1 MNREE
6 TKKIVMIVIAS
17 FPNWHPDDLSFT
29 VDTWNLMLSEYEYND
44 IALALKTYISTNSS
58 GFAPS
63 IGQLIDK
70 LQTVHNIGE
79 LNEMEAWALVSNALR
94 NGYYGAEEEFAKLP
108 PIIQKAVGQA
118 SNLRNWSQTDMESIE
133 NVIQSNFIKTYRT
146 ELARQKEYRKMPS
159 EVRTLIEQTQQKLL
173 GGNDK

>member
-159 EVRTLIEQTQQKLL
+159 EVRKLIEQTQQKLL
-173 GGNDK
+173 GGNRL